1 MNKQKQHGAVLLIG
15 IILLLV
21 ITIIGVSAVSMSSI
35 KTQVAGNSMFTML
48 TYQGAESALVKSLS
62 PGAEKSMKEA
72 MELGIGV
79 AYQLPKNYFTAPVE
93 TVSGGASLS
102 QESSVTALGSLP
114 CPITEV
120 AYGVGNCYIFE
131 TDAQARL
138 ISTSARARHI
148 EGRSTQSLRTFD

>member
-1 MNKQKQHGAVLLIG
+1 MQKQQRGAVLLIG

-62 PGAEKSMKEA
+62 PGSEKSMKEA
-72 MELGIGV
+72 MKKGIGV
-79 AYQLPKNYFTAPVE
+79 SYQLPSNYFTTSSE
-93 TVSGGASLS
+93 SVSGGATLS
-102 QESSVTALGSLP
+102 QRSSVTALGSLP
-114 CPITEV
+114 CPLTEV

-138 ISTSARARHI
+138 VATGARARHI
-148 EGRSTQSLRTFD
+148 EGRSTQVLRNFD